1 MLRIRMLQLVF
12 FFMFVAVTKADAIP
26 IFAANFT
33 NSQENLL
40 TSPTTSGGGF
50 RPASFGTASF
60 VLNNFVNTPFASGFE
75 GTIRGKWDATEGNG
89 TTLVAQLPEP
99 ASVLL
104 LGIGILIVAFF
115 CRRGLRKR

>member
-1 MLRIRMLQLVF
+1 MLRIRMVQLVF

-26 IFAANFT
+26 IFAANLT

-40 TSPTTSGGGF
+40 TSPSGGGF

-60 VLNNFVNTPFASGFE
+60 VLNNVVNTPFGSGFE